1 MVLHKLDLQG
11 SLVILGI
18 PSDVK
23 TFICRHINS
32 VWQLETLLCLKRAG
46 DFGIKTDAVA
56 KELYIAENAVND
68 QIIKFIHEG
77 FVAREPDGVCKY
89 RPISAEDAQ
98 TIEVL
103 EALYIKRRVAVT
115 DTIYRQT
122 GQSMRSLSLDGMDK
136 VEGAESTD

>member
-1 MVLHKLDLQG
+1 MLYKIDLHG
-11 SLVILGI
+11 SLIILGI

-23 TFICRHINS
+23 TFISRHINS

-46 DFGIKTDAVA
+46 DFGMKTDAVA
-56 KELYIAENAVND
+56 KELYIAENAVRD
-68 QIIKFIHEG
+68 QINKFVTEG
-77 FVAREPDGVCKY
+77 FIVKEPDGVCKY
-89 RPISAEDAQ
+89 HPNSADDVQ

-122 GQSMRSLSLDGMDK
+122 GQSMHSFSQNSIDK
-136 VEGAESTD
+136 IEGAESTD